1 METDSQEEAATS
13 TSILSKRDK
22 KAKKKIKVEKSTT
35 VRGLEVDIKGSK
47 NTKNKS
53 AKKIFNLT
61 NSASGIRSNKPS
73 KNTEEKKRKWSEEDD
88 IEELLS
94 PIVVIESFKKKK
106 GRDAFNK
113 SIFNGDTKNKTNGL
127 RNEIDD
133 YYENYIDSIRKSKGK
148 SKIQNKKSGKILT
161 NKTKKRKRYI
171 STDEDSDDISSL
183 SDINSSDSEDDET
196 SMTKMVASVVINNTN
211 NKYQEHPTLASLPQ
225 STIDEFFSTNVI
237 QVVGDSTLK
246 PIMSFEQLMVD
257 KEIKRVLT
265 RFDKPTPIQAT
276 CWPLCLS
283 GKDVIGIAETGSG
296 KTLAFIV
303 PAVIH
308 IKSPPYSPPNHQP
321 YALVLAPTRELA
333 IQTQQQCEMF
343 GSTCGIKSV
352 CVYGGVSKGEQRR
365 LLRKGVH
372 IVVATPGRLLDLT
385 NDGVCDISNV
395 KYLVLDE
402 ADRML
407 DTGFEEEVR
416 NIILKTREDRQTVMF
431 SATWPESVRKL
442 ANDFLTNPIRVTI
455 GSQTLTTNRNVTQ
468 IVEVIDDPSEKDRRL
483 VTLLEKYHNRKNRV
497 LIFVLYKKEASRV
510 ENMLARKGYE
520 AQSIHGDKSQF
531 QRIEALN
538 AFRDGIYPLL
548 IATDVA
554 SRGLDIPDVRYVI
567 NYTFPLTIEDYV
579 HRIGRTGRAG
589 NKGISHTLF
598 TSCDKVHSGELIKIL
613 RQSNQQIPDSLLRF
627 GTGIK
632 KKEHK
637 AYGAFYKEIDHNVK
651 PTKIKFED

>member
-1 METDSQEEAATS
+1 MESDSQEEIATS
-13 TSILSKRDK
+13 TNYSNKREK
-22 KAKKKIKVEKSTT
+22 KPKKKFKVEKSSTAA
-35 VRGLEVDIKGSK
+35 GLGVDIKE
-47 NTKNKS
+47 T
-53 AKKIFNLT
+53 KKIKGKSEKKVFNLT
-61 NSASGIRSNKPS
+61 NSAGEYSNSNRPS
-73 KNTEEKKRKWSEEDD
+73 KLPEKFEEKKRKWSEEEDL
-88 IEELLS
+88 EELLS

-106 GRDAFNK
+106 
-113 SIFNGDTKNKTNGL
+113 
-127 RNEIDD
+127 
-133 YYENYIDSIRKSKGK
+133 
-148 SKIQNKKSGKILT
+148 
-161 NKTKKRKRYI
+161 
-171 STDEDSDDISSL
+171 STDEDSDDTSSL
-183 SDINSSDSEDDET
+183 SDISSIDNEDDDT

-257 KEIKRVLT
+257 KEIKRVLA
-265 RFDKPTPIQAT
+265 RFDKPTPIQST

-283 GKDVIGIAETGSG
+283 GKDVIGIAETG
-296 KTLAFIV
+296 
-303 PAVIH
+303 
-308 IKSPPYSPPNHQP
+308 PPYSPPNHQP
-321 YALVLAPTRELA
+321 FALVIAPTRELA
-333 IQTQQQCEMF
+333 IQTHKQCEMF
-343 GSTCGIKSV
+343 DSTCGIKSV
-352 CVYGGVSKGEQRR
+352 CVYGGVAKAEQRK
-365 LLRKGVH
+365 LLRKGAH
-372 IVVATPGRLLDLT
+372 IVVATPGRLLDLA

-395 KYLVLDE
+395 KFLVLDE

-416 NIILKTREDRQTVMF
+416 NIILKTRKDRQTVMF

-455 GSQTLTTNRNVTQ
+455 GSQNLAANRNVTQ

-554 SRGLDIPDVRYVI
+554 SRGLDIPD
-567 NYTFPLTIEDYV
+567 
-579 HRIGRTGRAG
+579 
-589 NKGISHTLF
+589 GISHTLF
-598 TSCDKVHSGELIKIL
+598 TSYDKVHSGELIRIL
-613 RQSNQQIPDSLLRF
+613 RQTNQQIPDSLLRF
-627 GTGIK
+627 GSGTK

-637 AYGAFYKEIDHNVK
+637 AYGAFYKEIDYNVK

>member
-1 METDSQEEAATS
+1 
-13 TSILSKRDK
+13 LS
-22 KAKKKIKVEKSTT
+22 
-35 VRGLEVDIKGSK
+35 
-47 NTKNKS
+47 
-53 AKKIFNLT
+53 
-61 NSASGIRSNKPS
+61 
-73 KNTEEKKRKWSEEDD
+73 
-88 IEELLS
+88 
-94 PIVVIESFKKKK
+94 
-106 GRDAFNK
+106 
-113 SIFNGDTKNKTNGL
+113 
-127 RNEIDD
+127 
-133 YYENYIDSIRKSKGK
+133 
-148 SKIQNKKSGKILT
+148 
-161 NKTKKRKRYI
+161 
-171 STDEDSDDISSL
+171 DISSV
-183 SDINSSDSEDDET
+183 DNEDDDT
-196 SMTKMVASVVINNTN
+196 LMTKMVASVVINNTN

-257 KEIKRVLT
+257 KEIKRVLA

-276 CWPLCLS
+276 S
-283 GKDVIGIAETGSG
+283 
-296 KTLAFIV
+296 FIV

-321 YALVLAPTRELA
+321 FALVIAPTRELA
-333 IQTQQQCEMF
+333 IQTHKQCEMF
-343 GSTCGIKSV
+343 DSTCGIKSV
-352 CVYGGVSKGEQRR
+352 CVYGGVSKGEQRK
-365 LLRKGVH
+365 LLRKGAH
-372 IVVATPGRLLDLT
+372 IVVATPGRLLDLA

-395 KYLVLDE
+395 KFLVLDE

-416 NIILKTREDRQTVMF
+416 NIILKTRKDRQTVMF

-455 GSQTLTTNRNVTQ
+455 GSQKLAANRNVTQ
-468 IVEVIDDPSEKDRRL
+468 IVEVIDDPSEKDL
-483 VTLLEKYHNRKNRV
+483 

-554 SRGLDIPDVRYVI
+554 SRGLDIPD
-567 NYTFPLTIEDYV
+567 
-579 HRIGRTGRAG
+579 
-589 NKGISHTLF
+589 GISHTLF
-598 TSCDKVHSGELIKIL
+598 TSYDKGHSGELIRIL
-613 RQSNQQIPDSLLRF
+613 RQTNQQIPDSLLRF
-627 GTGIK
+627 GSGTK

>member
-1 METDSQEEAATS
+1 MESDSQEEIATS
-13 TSILSKRDK
+13 TNHSSKREK
-22 KAKKKIKVEKSTT
+22 KSKKKVKVEKSST
-35 VRGLEVDIKGSK
+35 VSGFKVDIEESKKIKG
-47 NTKNKS
+47 KS
-53 AKKIFNLT
+53 EKKIFNLT
-61 NSASGIRSNKPS
+61 NPASENSISNGSS
-73 KNTEEKKRKWSEEDD
+73 KQNDKLEEKKRKWTEEDD
-88 IEELLS
+88 LEELLS

-106 GRDAFNK
+106 GDIFNK
-113 SIFNGDTKNKTNGL
+113 STLNGDIKKKANGL
-127 RNEIDD
+127 H
-133 YYENYIDSIRKSKGK
+133 YVDSIKKSKGK
-148 SKIQNKKSGKILT
+148 GKSLKKKSGKTLSS
-161 NKTKKRKRYI
+161 KAKKRKYI
-171 STDEDSDDISSL
+171 NVDEDSDDTSSL
-183 SDINSSDSEDDET
+183 SDASSVDNEDDET
-196 SMTKMVASVVINNTN
+196 LMSKMVASVVINNTN

-225 STIDEFFSTNVI
+225 STIDEFFNTNVI
-237 QVVGDSTLK
+237 QVVGDSALK

-257 KEIKRVLT
+257 KEIKRVLA

-321 YALVLAPTRELA
+321 FALVLAPTRELA
-333 IQTQQQCEMF
+333 IQTHKQCEMF
-343 GSTCGIKSV
+343 DSTCGIKSV
-352 CVYGGVSKGEQRR
+352 CVYGGVTKGEQRK
-365 LLRKGVH
+365 LLRKGAH
-372 IVVATPGRLLDLT
+372 IVIATPGRLLDFAT
-385 NDGVCDISNV
+385 DGVCDISNV

-407 DTGFEEEVR
+407 DTGFEEEIR
-416 NIILKTREDRQTVMF
+416 NIILKTRKDRQTVMF
-431 SATWPESVRKL
+431 SATWPDSVRKL

-455 GSQTLTTNRNVTQ
+455 GSQTLSANKNVTQ

-554 SRGLDIPDVRYVI
+554 SRGLDIPDVKYVI

-579 HRIGRTGRAG
+579 HRVGRTGRAG

-598 TSCDKVHSGELIKIL
+598 TSYDKVHSGELIRIL
-613 RQSNQQIPDSLLRF
+613 RQTNQQIPDSLLRF
-627 GTGIK
+627 GTGTK

-651 PTKIKFED
+651 PTKIRFED